1 MDHLLHGLARY
12 QSDVH
17 PTNAPLFE
25 ELSRG
30 QQPDVF
36 FIACSDSR
44 VDPSL
49 ITQQLP
55 GQLFVARNAG
65 NIVPSALTQD
75 LNPDGISAALEYAV
89 EVLGVGNIVVCGH
102 SDCGAMKAAM
112 SPESLAG
119 TTYLRSWIDHA
130 RDAVE
135 SASDDVGAVIRR
147 NVLVQL
153 ENLMSYGFVAERVRE
168 GTLTLHG
175 WVYDIGTGHV
185 AIHDGEA
192 FQ

>member
-1 MDHLLHGLARY
+1 MDHLLDGVARY

-25 ELSRG
+25 ELSGG

-55 GQLFVARNAG
+55 GQLFIARNAG

-89 EVLGVGNIVVCGH
+89 AVLGVGNIVVCGH
-102 SDCGAMKAAM
+102 SDCGAMKAAL

-135 SASDDVGAVIRR
+135 SPTDDVGAVIQR

-185 AIHDGEA
+185 AIHDGDTFA
-192 FQ
+192 